1 MKKLPYIPYSGAEK
15 YAFFGWNGDCPE
27 AAQTAEKLM
36 RRGVRLFWDD
46 GTGGADRVSR
56 AIADGAAC
64 VFFLTEAGC
73 RSKAFRNEINFALS
87 LKKAVICVKLGD
99 FSLADGLSMQ
109 LANVQCVPFS
119 GGTESAEALLTS
131 GVLTQDTMGGGM
143 QAAKENRQKPIMAAM
158 TVLALCLFLAAAFFA
173 VQLRTSPR
181 YALRDADGSEYLNIS
196 RYGEE
201 AFSCLEGFTIGTLDI
216 SDGEFDCTHGLEKIH
231 VDTVRLNQNQLALAS
246 EIFPMGI
253 AVEVAK

>member
-1 MKKLPYIPYSGAEK
+1 MKKLPYIPYSGQES

-27 AAQTAEKLM
+27 AAQTAEALI
-36 RRGVRLFWDD
+36 RRTVRLYWDD
-46 GTGGADRVSR
+46 GTGAPGAVSE
-56 AIADGAAC
+56 ALAAACVC

-131 GVLTQDTMGGGM
+131 GVLTQDIMGGGM
-143 QAAKENRQKPIMAAM
+143 QVKKKNRQKPIMAAM
-158 TVLALCLFLAAAFFA
+158 ATAALCLFLAAAFFA
-173 VQLRTSPR
+173 VQLRSSPR
-181 YALRDADGSEYLNIS
+181 YALRNVDGSEYVNIS
-196 RYGEE
+196 SYGQE
-201 AFSCLEGFTIGTLDI
+201 ALSYLEGFTIGTLDI
-216 SDGEFDCTHGLEKIH
+216 SDGEFENMDGLEKIH
-231 VDTVRLNQNQLALAS
+231 VDTVRINQNQLDLAS
-246 EIFPMGI
+246 RIYRMGI
-253 AVEVAK
+253 PVEVAK